1 MLYGDI
7 VFYFFGI
14 LNLIIGWNCRLR
26 VFKIV
31 LLNLVSKERYWIMKI
46 I

>member
-1 MLYGDI
+1 MLYGDR

-14 LNLIIGWNCRLR
+14 LKLIIGWDCRFR

-31 LLNLVSKERYWIMKI
+31 LLNLVNNKRYWIMKI